1 MDGRETILLK
11 NSSALKVID
20 AKEGVICIG
29 REVWEEDIRGVLGWN
44 NAFRKKL

>member
-1 MDGRETILLK
+1 
-11 NSSALKVID
+11 
-20 AKEGVICIG
+20 VICIG